1 MRSDG
6 IRISELES
14 GVIRIVDGEK
24 DSGRT
29 YTERFRRIP
38 AIIQALPGDFQQQPL
53 LRIHGCGFPRSDSEE
68 FPVKLIYLIEQ
79 TGPLG
84 GHLPRST
91 WIGIVISIDI
101 PSFRRN
107 FAHGISPCF
116 QQAPELFW
124 RRSSTRKPAAEA
136 NNCDRLGIE
145 QVSALQLG
153 PQPLRC
159 QG

>member
-14 GVIRIVDGEK
+14 GVIRIVDSEK

-29 YTERFRRIP
+29 FTERFGGIP
-38 AIIQALPGDFQQQPL
+38 GIIQALPGDLQQQPL
-53 LRIHGCGFPRSDSEE
+53 LRIHGGGFPRSDSKE
-68 FPVKLIYLIEQ
+68 FPVELVYLIEQ

-91 WIGIVISIDI
+91 CIRIIISIDI
-101 PSFRRN
+101 PSFRGN

-116 QQAPELFW
+116 QQAPEFFW

-136 NNCDRLGIE
+136 NNCDRLRIE
-145 QVSALQLG
+145 EVSALQLG
-153 PQPLRC
+153 PQSLSC